1 MTEDPRHAAFAELLG
16 LLLQGRPEPVTTF
29 LLGNESLEVQGA
41 AAMIAD
47 TMAALAI
54 ALPPEPA
61 AEPQSDKLRSRIMK
75 SLTTRQEPR
84 TALLVIDMQNDNL
97 TPGSAVEVPRARDI
111 VPALSARLDA
121 ARAAGVPVI
130 YVIDQ
135 HEPDDEDLDVWTTH
149 NVKGSKGAEVWPE
162 LTPHEGDTRVTKTT
176 YSAFMGSKLDAVLDA
191 LGVDTLVL
199 TGCLT
204 EVGIAAT
211 AIDALQRGYAVQVP
225 PDAQAGTG
233 AVAEG
238 VAMATLSMLPPYG
251 PARKARL
258 KHARSVV
265 VAR

>member
-16 LLLQGRPEPVTTF
+16 LLLQGRPEAVTTL
-29 LLGNESLEVQGA
+29 LLGNESLEVKGA

-47 TMAALAI
+47 TMAALAV
-54 ALPPEPA
+54 ALPAEKA
-61 AEPQSDKLRSRIMK
+61 ADAGPLRARIMK
-75 SLTTRQEPR
+75 SLATRQEPR